1 MFVSFLEDFARGS
14 VDEIKLKHF
23 LRKHGYFVIMSVI
36 GVLHIGNCFWKK
48 KKKIEQLKVF

>member
-48 KKKIEQLKVF
+48 KKKNWTA